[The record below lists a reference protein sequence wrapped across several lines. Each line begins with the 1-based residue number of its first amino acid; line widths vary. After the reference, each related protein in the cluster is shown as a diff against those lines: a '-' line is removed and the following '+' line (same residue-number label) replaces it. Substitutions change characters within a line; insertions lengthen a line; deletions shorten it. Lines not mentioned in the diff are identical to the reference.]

1 MYTHTQ
7 KLKFNIKIN
16 INRRVVV
23 NIWQVGRRHR
33 LSTLVRDLQNAPGG
47 PLGKKKKRERCSF
60 VSSLIIA
67 QYQQRHCVIT
77 MITTYVPTRT
87 YVPCINS
94 KSLFTTVL
102 RNFQCALQVH
112 KQTDTPEATSFGQVM
127 SIYEWYY
134 FYYDNI
140 CTCPLYCAQRIC
152 RQRLFNCDD

>member
-1 MYTHTQ
+1 MYTHTL

-77 MITTYVPTRT
+77 MITMLPHVCT
-87 YVPCINS
+87 VPCINS

-112 KQTDTPEATSFGQVM
+112 KQTDT
-127 SIYEWYY
+127 
-134 FYYDNI
+134 
-140 CTCPLYCAQRIC
+140 AQR
-152 RQRLFNCDD
+152 RNRHLSDN